1 MFRTMLI
8 AVAVM
13 TSCSTLVLA
22 ASPALPE
29 VEAVVREF
37 VALDEAHN
45 DGKGESES
53 SNSATLGWG
62 ESGWLR
68 SYWHMYELTGDT
80 RWWDKIIAHVDRMLL
95 NLSDHDGDGFMSWQ
109 TSRYSTALI
118 RAERLHNRGTAKI
131 AVREPKIMNGKKAAK
146 VTGHRYV
153 IEFHDANTFTV
164 RDATTS
170 RVLVPKAAYADGKPI
185 TVAENVSVVIT
196 DNPRQGDCFCVWT
209 TAPKAIEYVVHQGM
223 VLTPVARFIEQAL
236 KRPVNDPY
244 HVKAKAFCKV
254 IRKHFL
260 LGNEKTWI
268 DTKDGAGAHRFGTEP
283 TQRYP
288 NRILPHNQY
297 LALARAWLILADATG
312 DELYRKRAVAMA
324 KHFKQALRLRGDT
337 YEWYYWDWIE
347 NGEPGHSFIEDSSHG
362 HIDVGFVVDAIRRGV
377 VFADED
383 GKRLART
390 MLEKMWNGSTEEPA
404 FGRHIHRADNPGLY
418 VIDWAELCQWDP
430 RVADLLATAI
440 MARKP
445 GKTRTQ
451 YMAALLVAK
460 KHAAARR

>member
-1 MFRTMLI
+1 MPRTVTL
-8 AVAVM
+8 AVIVVI
-13 TSCSTLVLA
+13 TQPLPLLVGSPTL
-22 ASPALPE
+22 PD
-29 VEAVVREF
+29 VETVVKEF
-37 VALDEAHN
+37 SAQDQATN
-45 DGKGESES
+45 DGKGASDSANS
-53 SNSATLGWG
+53 STLGWG

-68 SYWHMYELTGDT
+68 TYWHMYELTGDT
-80 RWWDKIIAHVDRMLL
+80 RWWDKIIDHFDRMLL

-109 TSRYSTALI
+109 TSRYSTALV
-118 RAERLHNRGTAKI
+118 RAEPFHNRGTAKI
-131 AVREPKIMNGKKAAK
+131 AVPDAKIMNGKKAAK

-153 IEFHDANTFTV
+153 IEFHDETSFAV

-170 RVLVPKAAYADGKPI
+170 QVLVPKAAYNDGEPI
-185 TVAENVSVVIT
+185 TVAENVKVIIT
-196 DNPRQGDCFCVWT
+196 DKPRQGDAFCVWT

-223 VLTPVARFIEQAL
+223 VLTPVSRFIELAL
-236 KRPVNDPY
+236 KRSPDDRY
-244 HVKAKAFCKV
+244 HVKAREWLTV

-268 DTKDGAGAHRFGTEP
+268 DTGDGAGAYRFCTEP

-324 KHFKQALRLRGDT
+324 KNFKQALREKRGA
-337 YEWYYWDWIE
+337 YEWHYWDWVE
-347 NGEPGHSFIEDSSHG
+347 NGEPGHSGIEDSSHG

-377 VFADED
+377 VFTEKD
-383 GKRLART
+383 GKLLANT
-390 MLEKMWNGSTEEPA
+390 MLERMWNGSTDKPT
-404 FGRHIHRADNPGLY
+404 FGRHVHSPDNGGLY

-440 MARKP
+440 MVQKP
-445 GKTRTQ
+445 GDTRTR
-451 YMAALLVAK
+451 YIAALLVAK
-460 KHAAARR
+460 KHAAK